1 MLAQDPALSDV
12 PFLYLSDHDFQG
24 VQIFQVLKYGAVASA
39 YASDILVCSRLMW
52 LGPSKE
58 ELCQSPVAYRE
69 MYMAQHRSDFIRKS
83 EEDVVKAADAW
94 QEKMSSKIEKKF
106 MKATKKDR
114 EIVKAF
120 ERLGWLEHEP
130 DLRDEVRLMLEA
142 PSKFRLAD
150 LSQVN
155 VRYLRTFVHQKVQ
168 VFSAAQTTAVATAV
182 KVQPVVLRSP
192 IGERYKALPSQVSSI
207 PVEPSSE
214 IDEKEAM
221 LLLTEELS

>member
-1 MLAQDPALSDV
+1 MLAQDPVLSDV

-24 VQIFQVLKYGAVASA
+24 VQMFQVLKYGAVASA
-39 YASDILVCSRLMW
+39 YASDILVCSRLIW
-52 LGPSKE
+52 TGPSKG
-58 ELCQSPVAYRE
+58 ELRQSPMAYRE
-69 MYMAQHRSDFIRKS
+69 MYMAQYRSDFKRKS
-83 EEDVVKAADAW
+83 DQEVVKAADAW
-94 QEKMSSKIEKKF
+94 QEKMSNKIEKKLV
-106 MKATKKDR
+106 KTTKKDR
-114 EIVKAF
+114 EMVKAF
-120 ERLGWLEHEP
+120 ERLGWLEREP
-130 DLRDEVRLMLEA
+130 DLRDEVKLMLEA

-155 VRYLRTFVHQKVQ
+155 VRYLRTFVQQKVQ
-168 VFSAAQTTAVATAV
+168 VFTAAQTTAVAAAV

-192 IGERYKALPSQVSSI
+192 IGELYKALPSQVSSM

>member
-39 YASDILVCSRLMW
+39 YASDILVCSRLIW
-52 LGPSKE
+52 TGPSKG
-58 ELCQSPVAYRE
+58 ELRQSPMAYRE
-69 MYMAQHRSDFIRKS
+69 MYMAQYRSDFVRKS
-83 EEDVVKAADAW
+83 DEEVVRAADVW
-94 QEKMSSKIEKKF
+94 QEKMSNKIEAKLVKN
-106 MKATKKDR
+106 TRKDR

-130 DLRDEVRLMLEA
+130 DLRDEVKLMLEA

-150 LSQVN
+150 LAQVN
-155 VRYLRTFVHQKVQ
+155 VRYLRVFLHQKVQ
-168 VFSAAQTTAVATAV
+168 VFCAAQTTAIATAA
-182 KVQPVVLRSP
+182 KVQPVVVLSP
-192 IGERYKALPSQVSSI
+192 TGERYKALPSQVSSI

-221 LLLTEELS
+221 LLLTEDLS

>member
-39 YASDILVCSRLMW
+39 YASDILVCSRLIW
-52 LGPSKE
+52 AGPSKE
-58 ELCQSPVAYRE
+58 ELCQSPTAYQE
-69 MYMAQHRSDFIRKS
+69 MYMAQYRSDFKRKS
-83 EEDVVKAADAW
+83 DEEVVKAVAAW
-94 QEKMSSKIEKKF
+94 QEKMSNKIEKKLV
-106 MKATKKDR
+106 KTTKKDR
-114 EIVKAF
+114 ELVKAF

-130 DLRDEVRLMLEA
+130 DLRDEVKLMLEA

-155 VRYLRTFVHQKVQ
+155 IRYLRTFVQQKVQ
-168 VFSAAQTTAVATAV
+168 VFTAAQTTAVATAV

-192 IGERYKALPSQVSSI
+192 TGERYKALPSQVSSM